1 MSNASHGHIIG
12 RPIYQQYET
21 VPYANPLLS
30 RASDRTSLSIL
41 NTRPQSSGV
50 RPVSVAR
57 LVSAARGQQQDKRRT
72 RGGQQQD
79 KRRQEERKTRP
90 QSLATGA
97 RPRPVS
103 VARAGQRG
111 QDNSRTREGHQQE
124 KRRTRPGHRARP
136 QSSGAR
142 PVSVASSFVLRQR
155 PNSKLLGEYIDLY
168 IYIYMYI
175 YFFDFRTGCRR
186 LRKFF
191 EVFMLRRLSDLQ
203 HSKELRWNSGVHG
216 VCLLEHGSVP

>member
-1 MSNASHGHIIG
+1 MNKLTMSNASHGHIIG

-168 IYIYMYI
+168 IYIYVYI
-175 YFFDFRTGCRR
+175 FF
-186 LRKFF
+186 
-191 EVFMLRRLSDLQ
+191 RLSDRLSQ
-203 HSKELRWNSGVHG
+203 TPEILRGVHAKASLGSAALKG
-216 VCLLEHGSVP
+216 VEMEFRSSWCLSP